1 MNLINSYLCSCKHIL
16 IRMPHVLIVD
26 DDSTFCMMLKAFLE
40 NQGFTVKE
48 AFSAKSGLK
57 ALSQATFDMVLTDF
71 RLPDKDGIQ
80 LLNEIRKE
88 WPGLPVI
95 LMTRYAEI
103 RTAVSAI
110 KLGAF
115 EYVTKPVNPDE
126 LLLTIR
132 KALEL
137 DSSGKPAEM
146 EPYKSSSARSNFR
159 YVHGVSAAS
168 VKVDQYIKL
177 VAPTD
182 MSVIIQGESGTGKEY
197 IARMIHQQ
205 SHRSSK
211 PFVAVDCGSLSKELA
226 VSELFG
232 HVKGSYTDA
241 SSDKEGQFQTANG
254 GTLFLDEIGN
264 LSYDIQLKLLRAT
277 QERKIRRIGSNK
289 DIEIDVRI
297 LAATNENLD
306 EAVQKGGFRE
316 DLFHRLNE
324 FKIIVPAL
332 RDRIDDIPLFADH
345 FLHSANLELHK
356 SVKGFN
362 EQVKQ
367 AFSNYSWPGN
377 IREFRNVIR
386 RAVLLSGADKISI
399 EQLPEEIIAPPRI
412 EKLIDIST
420 SESFDLKS
428 MAEKNERSMILNT
441 LEKVHYNKSKA
452 ARLLNIDRKT
462 LYNKMRIYSIDG

>member
-1 MNLINSYLCSCKHIL
+1 
-16 IRMPHVLIVD
+16 MPHVLIVD
-26 DDSTFCMMLKAFLE
+26 DDPTFCLMLKAFLL
-40 NQGFTVKE
+40 NNGFTVKE
-48 AFSAKSGLK
+48 VFNAGNGLK
-57 ALSQATFDMVLTDF
+57 ALSQASFDIVLTDF
-71 RLPDKDGIQ
+71 RLPDRDGIQ
-80 LLNEIRKE
+80 LLNEIRQK

-95 LMTRYAEI
+95 LMSRYAEI

-115 EYVTKPVNPDE
+115 EYITKPVNPDE
-126 LLLTIR
+126 LLHTIR
-132 KALEL
+132 KALEMNA
-137 DSSGKPAEM
+137 SGQPDEIALH
-146 EPYKSSSARSNFR
+146 KSSLVRNNFR
-159 YVHGVSAAS
+159 YLHGVSAAS

-205 SHRSSK
+205 SNRSSK
-211 PFVAVDCGSLSKELA
+211 PFIAVDCGALSKELA

-232 HVKGSYTDA
+232 HTKGAYTDA

-264 LSYDIQLKLLRAT
+264 LNYDIQLKLLRAT

-289 DIEIDVRI
+289 DIDIDVRI
-297 LAATNENLD
+297 IAASNENLD

-324 FKIIVPAL
+324 FKINVPAL
-332 RDRIDDIPLFADH
+332 RERIEDIPLFADH
-345 FLHSANLELHK
+345 FLHSANQELNK

-386 RAVLLSGADKISI
+386 RAVLLAGTDKISI
-399 EQLPEEIIAPPRI
+399 EHLPEEITIQAI
-412 EKLIDIST
+412 VVKHVDINT
-420 SESFDLKS
+420 GELLDLKS
-428 MAEKNERSMILNT
+428 MSEKNERAMILNT
-441 LEKVHYNKSKA
+441 LEKLHYNKSKA

-462 LYNKMRIYSIDG
+462 LYNKMRIYNIDG

>member
-1 MNLINSYLCSCKHIL
+1 
-16 IRMPHVLIVD
+16 MPHVLIVD
-26 DDSTFCMMLKAFLE
+26 DDPTFCLMLKALLE
-40 NQGFTVKE
+40 NNGFTVKE
-48 AFSAKSGLK
+48 VFNAGSGLT
-57 ALSQATFDMVLTDF
+57 ALSQAPFDLVLTDF

-80 LLNEIRKE
+80 LLNEIRKA

-137 DSSGKPAEM
+137 NAQGKPAEIT
-146 EPYKSSSARSNFR
+146 PHKTASGRSKFQFI
-159 YVHGVSAAS
+159 HGISPAA

-205 SHRSSK
+205 SNRSSK
-211 PFVAVDCGSLSKELA
+211 PFVAVDCGALSKELA

-232 HVKGSYTDA
+232 HVKGSFTDA
-241 SSDKEGQFQTANG
+241 SVDKVGQFQTANG

-277 QERKIRRIGSNK
+277 QERSIRRIGSNK

-324 FKIIVPAL
+324 FRINVPAL
-332 RDRIDDIPLFADH
+332 RDRNEDISLFADH
-345 FLHSANLELHK
+345 FLNSANLELNK

-367 AFSNYSWPGN
+367 AFSDYYWPGN
-377 IREFRNVIR
+377 IREFRNVVR
-386 RAVLLSGADKISI
+386 RAVLLASADNITL
-399 EQLPEEIIAPPRI
+399 EQLPDEIIAPVRKEPFA
-412 EKLIDIST
+412 DIPAG
-420 SESFDLKS
+420 ESFDLKS
-428 MAEKNERSMILNT
+428 MAEKNERVMILNI

-462 LYNKMRIYSIDG
+462 LYNKMRIYSIEG